1 MSTYFE
7 FQERQT
13 QRSTPFKAT
22 DLVEW
27 PGITV
32 TESEPDDD
40 TLLALDLLRTWQ
52 NVGDV
57 AERLFDAQR
66 RTVHIDRV
74 NKIKDRADQALD
86 AKRVHG
92 GLTFEQFLAS
102 E

>member
-27 PGITV
+27 PGIV
-32 TESEPDDD
+32 VSESEADED
-40 TLLALDLLRTWQ
+40 TLLALDLQRTWH
-52 NVGDV
+52 NAGDV
-57 AERLFDAQR
+57 AERVFDAQR
-66 RTVHIDRV
+66 RTRHIDRV
-74 NKIKDRADQALD
+74 NKIKDRADEALD

-92 GLTFEQFLAS
+92 GITLDEFLK
-102 E
+102 